1 MIGEDTVLHDHLC
14 YPATNSSLK
23 EIIKKKHKKYKLHIK
38 GLCMALVKFLKRAIF
53 YKIVSKLTTY
63 FHGSGL

>member
-1 MIGEDTVLHDHLC
+1 MIGQDTVLHDHLC

-23 EIIKKKHKKYKLHIK
+23 EIGKKPHKKYKLHIK
-38 GLCMALVKFLKRAIF
+38 GLCMALVKFLKLAIF
-53 YKIVSKLTTY
+53 HKIVCKLATH